1 MTLPLNQTGIIT
13 LILLFLFLSTGCGYQ
28 LAGKETHIPE
38 GLTSVAIPTFANQ
51 TSEPGIEVPF
61 TRGFLVEFIQDKRVR
76 VVDRSEADCVL
87 EGVIKSLQAYSVA
100 YDRSALATEYQT
112 TVVIDLTLRK
122 RTGEVLWAEKDIS
135 ESRWYKASSNVLSS
149 EFSRDT
155 AIQQIGRYVAERARH
170 RFFYNF

>member
-1 MTLPLNQTGIIT
+1 MILPLNQAGVVT
-13 LILLFLFLSTGCGYQ
+13 LTLLFLLVSTGCGYQ
-28 LAGKETHIPE
+28 FVGKETHVPS
-38 GLTSVAIPTFANQ
+38 GLTSIAIPTFINY

-61 TRGFLVEFIQDKRVR
+61 TTGFLVEFIRDKRVK

-112 TVVIDLTLRK
+112 TVVIDLTLRR
-122 RTGEVLWAEKDIS
+122 RTGEVLWTEKDMS
-135 ESRWYKASSNVLSS
+135 ESRWYKISSNVLSS
-149 EFSRDT
+149 EFSRET

-170 RFFYNF
+170 RFFYKF